1 MTDMK
6 QSPVGIVVT
15 LEDNKFG
22 VTPSTATINYE
33 VGPDSVVWDVSQ
45 LKSKAAAVAIEF
57 KKGSPFKAM
66 GTKLSGGILGTENTK
81 IGGDY
86 DYTIIA
92 YDATGKE
99 ISRLDPRIVNQPR

>member
-6 QSPVGIVVT
+6 QAPVGIVLT
-15 LEDNKFG
+15 LEDNK
-22 VTPSTATINYE
+22 VAATPSTATVNFE

-45 LKSKAAAVAIEF
+45 MSPKAAFVAVEF
-57 KKGSPFKAM
+57 KTGSPFKAM
-66 GTKLSGGILGTENTK
+66 GAKLSGGILGTENTK

-92 YDATGKE
+92 YDSAGKE
-99 ISRLDPRIVNQPR
+99 ISRLDPRIRNDPR